1 MSRTAKKKLDRAG
14 PREEPRRELGVWS
27 ASAIVVGS
35 MVGAGVFT
43 TSGFALGDLGAAR
56 WVLLAWVLGGVIA
69 MAGALSYGGLVTRI
83 PRSGGEYTFLSEVFH
98 PLCGFLAGWVSLVAG
113 FTGPIAAAAL
123 AFESYL
129 NAVFVVGLPERI
141 VGSGLILSIGVLHGW
156 RSRTAFQSLRWT
168 VGLKLFALLAFI
180 AWSASQIFGQPIP
193 VATSIP
199 SPEIGAFAV
208 TLVWISFSYSGWN
221 GAVYL
226 AGEIREPERNLVRSL
241 WYSTAAMGLV
251 YVALNAVFLASAPAE
266 ALVGRYDIAAVAA
279 EHLGGPAL
287 RRAVALLVALA
298 LFTSVSSMMAAGPRV
313 YAQMARDGYL
323 PGNLVA
329 TKPGATPTRA
339 VVLQTLLS
347 VAVVWTA
354 DLLTL
359 LATLGFVLS
368 LSSAL
373 SVVAAWRLRVREGAA
388 RVPIPL
394 FPWTPLLYIAATIG
408 SAGYLVVRAPVDALI
423 GVSIVLSG
431 LPVYFYMTHARKL

>member
-1 MSRTAKKKLDRAG
+1 
-14 PREEPRRELGVWS
+14 
-27 ASAIVVGS
+27 
-35 MVGAGVFT
+35 
-43 TSGFALGDLGAAR
+43 
-56 WVLLAWVLGGVIA
+56 
-69 MAGALSYGGLVTRI
+69 
-83 PRSGGEYTFLSEVFH
+83 
-98 PLCGFLAGWVSLVAG
+98 
-113 FTGPIAAAAL
+113 
-123 AFESYL
+123 
-129 NAVFVVGLPERI
+129 
-141 VGSGLILSIGVLHGW
+141 
-156 RSRTAFQSLRWT
+156 
-168 VGLKLFALLAFI
+168 
-180 AWSASQIFGQPIP
+180 
-193 VATSIP
+193 VATSIAP
-199 SPEIGAFAV
+199 PEIGAFAV

-226 AGEIREPERNLVRSL
+226 AGEIREPERNVVRSL